1 MNKIIVYTIAL
12 GTAPLIAINIVQLI
26 IEKIIR
32 VNADIKD
39 EYNVRYSG
47 VFMVQFL
54 VDVLFFVVI
63 PTLAYYWLYP
73 VLPFVGYKAGIA
85 VGIAA
90 YILGSLPYAIQ
101 LSLRLKIPA
110 ILVVTTLFF
119 NLIKLSAALGVIT
132 YYLNY

>member
-1 MNKIIVYTIAL
+1 MNKIIVFTIAL

-39 EYNVRYSG
+39 EYNVRYNG

-63 PTLAYYWLYP
+63 PTLVYYWLYP

-101 LSLRLKIPA
+101 LSLRIRIPA

>member
-1 MNKIIVYTIAL
+1 MNKIIVFTIAL

-39 EYNVRYSG
+39 EYNVRYNG

-63 PTLAYYWLYP
+63 PTLVYYWLYP

-101 LSLRLKIPA
+101 LSLRIKIPA